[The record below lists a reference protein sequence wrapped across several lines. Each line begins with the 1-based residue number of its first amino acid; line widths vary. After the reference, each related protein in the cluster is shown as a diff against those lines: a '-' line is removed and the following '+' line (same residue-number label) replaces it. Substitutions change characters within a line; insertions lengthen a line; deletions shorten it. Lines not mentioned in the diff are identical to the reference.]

1 MHSYALE
8 RPLMAKLTSRDYKS
22 NQSRPMDLRR
32 YREFGWGAAAGAVLT
47 GIVFL
52 YVGAKLHKTPDPP
65 DAPHPDSHRAA
76 RAGADAGVST
86 EPAEP
91 LTFYKKLPTEAVV
104 LPEKEKEKD
113 AKDLKRE
120 VPAAAKVE
128 RPGIYVLQ
136 VGASHSE
143 SESNGVRD
151 RLHKMGVDAKVQ
163 RVAIDADVWY
173 RVRIGPISN
182 LDELNKTRKEL
193 QAGGV
198 DAQLISVGE

>member
-1 MHSYALE
+1 
-8 RPLMAKLTSRDYKS
+8 MAKLTSRDYKS

-32 YREFGWGAAAGAVLT
+32 YREFAWGAAAGVVLAS
-47 GIVFL
+47 VAFL
-52 YVGAKLHKTPDPP
+52 YVGAKLHKAPDPP
-65 DAPHPDSHRAA
+65 DAPRPDSHRAA
-76 RAGADAGVST
+76 RAGADASVPA

-91 LTFYKKLPTEAVV
+91 LTFYKKLPSEVVV
-104 LPEKEKEKD
+104 LPEKEKD
-113 AKDLKRE
+113 VKRD

-151 RLHKMGVDAKVQ
+151 RLRKMGVDAKVQ
-163 RVAIDADVWY
+163 RVAIDTDVWY

-182 LDELNKTRKEL
+182 LDELNRTRKEL
-193 QAGGV
+193 QADGV
-198 DAQLISVGE
+198 DTQLISVGE